1 MTEINTEEY
10 TDDKIKLHNLYVIGD
25 ILTRLTGTVKIV
37 TDELEDDFRESEE
50 KIRNEVIDEILD
62 MLEFNID
69 RINEYLGELRS
80 SILK

>member
-1 MTEINTEEY
+1 MTGINTEEY
-10 TDDKIKLHNLYVIGD
+10 IDDKIKLHNLYAIGD
-25 ILTRLTGTVKIV
+25 ILTRLSETVKIA

-50 KIRNEVIDEILD
+50 RIRNEAIDEILD
-62 MLEFNID
+62 MLEFNVD